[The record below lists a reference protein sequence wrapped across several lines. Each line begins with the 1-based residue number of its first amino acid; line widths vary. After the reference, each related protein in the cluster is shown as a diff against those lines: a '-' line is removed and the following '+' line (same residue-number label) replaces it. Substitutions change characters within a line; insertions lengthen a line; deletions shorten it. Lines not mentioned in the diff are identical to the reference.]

1 MDSRSGGEQ
10 VPKQTRRVNLG
21 KASALGVLRCL
32 TGLLQAVLLTLDRA
46 GVTRQEA
53 CTLEGRTI
61 IRGYLDECA
70 RDSQTQCACLTGR
83 AATVQPCNEI
93 GRAPCRERVCQYV

>member
-1 MDSRSGGEQ
+1 MNLEKGTREGNFSEKHKSERPVTMDARSCGEQ

-61 IRGYLDECA
+61 IRGYLDDVRA
-70 RDSQTQCACLTGR
+70 R
-83 AATVQPCNEI
+83 
-93 GRAPCRERVCQYV
+93 